1 MIRRSGVEKKLT
13 AARRWFAA
21 AGFLAAVC
29 ASGRA
34 TAATISPPPPVPEDG
49 DTFDVYVADQET
61 YDSNLYRVSPNFG
74 PIATPTSP
82 NATKADYINTG
93 SLGGD
98 AQLIAGRQV
107 FVLDLLADEYRFA
120 HNSVLNDTAV
130 DAKLRWDWRVG
141 PYVTGQLG
149 GEFSRALAAFAESR
163 YLGKDL
169 VDTKNYFG
177 NGRYQLGPSW
187 ALFGGVRDVQYSHSA
202 DAEQY
207 NDFTDKSGDVGVEYA
222 TNATNTFA
230 LTYSY
235 TDGYFPQDYIVGTE
249 FFNRNYH
256 ENTTRLSTNYAITE
270 KTAFIA
276 YAGYLKRDYLAVG
289 VGHFSG
295 DIWRASLD
303 WKPTDKTDLVASA
316 WHELHAYSVNES
328 NYFISK
334 GGSLAPVWN
343 ATEKVT
349 VSLVFSVEDQ
359 DYINSSTS
367 VITTGPLSAKITA
380 QQLNILYTPR
390 DKIFL
395 NAFFRHEQRSSNQE
409 NYEYDDQRANLSITY
424 KFH

>member
-1 MIRRSGVEKKLT
+1 M
-13 AARRWFAA
+13 AARRRSAGVVFAALFAA
-21 AGFLAAVC
+21 ARV
-29 ASGRA
+29 SA
-34 TAATISPPPPVPEDG
+34 TVSPAPPVPDDG

-98 AQLIAGRQV
+98 AQWIAGRQV
-107 FVLDLLADEYRFA
+107 FLADVLADEYRFA
-120 HNSVLNDTAV
+120 HNSVLNNTAV
-130 DAKLRWDWRVG
+130 DGKLRWDWRVG

-149 GEFSRALAAFAESR
+149 AEFDRALAAFAESR
-163 YLGKDL
+163 FLGKDL

-187 ALFGGVRDVQYSHSA
+187 ALFGGLRDVKYSHSA

-207 NDFTDKSGDVGVEYA
+207 NNFTDKSGDVGIEYA
-222 TNATNTFA
+222 TNVANAFA

-249 FFNRNYH
+249 LFNRNYH
-256 ENTTRLSTNYAITE
+256 EYTTRLSTNYGFTE
-270 KTAFIA
+270 KTTLIA
-276 YAGYLKRDYLAVG
+276 YAGYLKRDYLAAG

-303 WKPTDKTDLVASA
+303 WKPTDKTDLVAA
-316 WHELHAYSVNES
+316 VWHELHAYSVNES

-343 ATEKVT
+343 ATEKIT
-349 VSLVFSVEDQ
+349 VSLVFSLEDQ

-367 VITTGPLSAKITA
+367 VITTGPLSAKINA
-380 QQLNILYTPR
+380 QQLNVLYTPTER
-390 DKIFL
+390 ILL
-395 NAFFRHEQRSSNQE
+395 NAFIRHEQRSSNQVD
-409 NYEYDDQRANLSITY
+409 YEYDDQRANLSFTY